1 MKKHLRFTIAAVLT
15 LALTLSA
22 TVFPAMAYSETLLG
36 TGIGFVD
43 IEVEY
48 IAPSDNRAEIEA
60 GAESTRIYSVT
71 LEWEPSGRI
80 IYNAG
85 KTVYSW
91 NNQDLQ
97 YDTEV
102 SNKGWT
108 VQDAKVKITA
118 KNRSNRPIEMSCSE
132 PAAIDAVKLSGSYD
146 RSTVSIPSAAVNGFD
161 GVGTEQTAS
170 VVYTVSS
177 VSGDIP
183 ANTQNIASITV
194 VVTGK

>member
-15 LALTLSA
+15 IALTLSA

-48 IAPSDNRAEIEA
+48 IAPSDNREEIEA
-60 GAESTRIYSVT
+60 GTDSTRIYSVT
-71 LEWEPSGRI
+71 LEWEPSGKI

-85 KTVYSW
+85 KTIYSW

-97 YDTEV
+97 YDAEV
-102 SNKGWT
+102 TDQGWT
-108 VQDAKVKITA
+108 VLDAQVKITA

-132 PAAIDAVKLSGSYD
+132 PVSIDAVKLTGSYD
-146 RSTVSIPSAAVNGFD
+146 RTTVAVPSAAVNGFD

-177 VSGDIP
+177 VSGEISG
-183 ANTQNIASITV
+183 NTENIASITV
-194 VVTGK
+194 IVTGK